1 MANNSTI
8 LFITDLYYQAKNREY
23 YTEDLYLTSQLRDD
37 FDIIIC
43 HPLHSMQ
50 FEEIVDLIVIRN
62 SGPVIYYKDY
72 FRDFFT
78 RINTKKLPV
87 FNALNGRGD
96 MMGKEYLITL
106 TEAGFP
112 VIPTIDK
119 VANIN
124 AIPETSEYLIKPKN
138 GADSIGAR
146 KITRAG
152 LTTLQLA
159 IDIIQPFIDFEY
171 EVSFYFI
178 NASFQY
184 ALYAPNKKE
193 RWKLERYQ
201 PDANDLAFAQRFVT
215 WNTMTHGIQRVDACR
230 TKDGGLLL
238 VELEDLNPFLSLELV
253 DNKTRA
259 YFIDNFKNAL
269 KDAIISFIDK
279 QKNNS
284 ILRN

>member
-1 MANNSTI
+1 
-8 LFITDLYYQAKNREY
+8 
-23 YTEDLYLTSQLRDD
+23 
-37 FDIIIC
+37 
-43 HPLHSMQ
+43 
-50 FEEIVDLIVIRN
+50 
-62 SGPVIYYKDY
+62 
-72 FRDFFT
+72 
-78 RINTKKLPV
+78 
-87 FNALNGRGD
+87 
-96 MMGKEYLITL
+96 
-106 TEAGFP
+106 
-112 VIPTIDK
+112 VIPTIDN
-119 VANIN
+119 VADIN
-124 AIPETSEYLIKPKN
+124 AIPETSEYLIKPQD

-159 IDIIQPFIDFEY
+159 NNIIQPFIDFEY

-184 ALYAPNKKE
+184 ALYAPDKKE

-201 PDANDLAFAQRFVT
+201 PGVDDLAFAERFIA

-230 TKDGGLLL
+230 TKQGNLLL
-238 VELEDLNPFLSLELV
+238 VELEDLNPFLSIELV

-269 KDAIISFIDK
+269 KDAMTSLIDK

-284 ILRN
+284 ILRK